1 MTRPKGSIWPAT
13 VNAPGNLTEL
23 LPDPAQVIAE
33 PVRPLLAVRRSL
45 EFAGRSCRSELIA
58 YLFASLLV
66 SVPVSFVTGLAL
78 AHDQH
83 WLIMNALTVL
93 LALPVPALL
102 VRRLH
107 DSGRSGAW
115 VWLAVLVFAVW
126 LTRTIISFQLG
137 LDARRS
143 FDSWAWLIDWL
154 VIVANLATVL
164 LALLPGTKGLNR
176 FGPDPRQPDT
186 D

>member
-1 MTRPKGSIWPAT
+1 MTEPRPDWVQA
-13 VNAPGNLTEL
+13 
-23 LPDPAQVIAE
+23 DPAQAATAE
-33 PVRPLLAVRRSL
+33 PVRSLLAVRRSL
-45 EFAGRSCRSELIA
+45 DFAGRSSRSELIA

-66 SVPVSFVTGLAL
+66 SVPVSFVTGLVL
-78 AHDQH
+78 LHDPH
-83 WLIMNALTVL
+83 WLTMNALTVL

-126 LTRTIISFQLG
+126 LTRTIISLRLG

-143 FDSWAWLIDWL
+143 FDSWTWLIDWL

-176 FGPDPRQPDT
+176 YGADPRQPIT

>member
-1 MTRPKGSIWPAT
+1 MRPKDSIWPAT
-13 VNAPGNLTEL
+13 ANAPGNLTER
-23 LPDPAQVIAE
+23 LPDPAQPTAE
-33 PVRPLLAVRRSL
+33 PMRPLLAVRRSF
-45 EFAGRSCRSELIA
+45 EFAGRSSRSELIA

-66 SVPVSFVTGLAL
+66 SVPVSFVTGLVL
-78 AHDQH
+78 LHNPH
-83 WLIMNALTVL
+83 WMTMNALTVL

-126 LTRTIISFQLG
+126 LTRTVISFRLG

-143 FDSWAWLIDWL
+143 FDSWTWLVDWL

-176 FGPDPRQPDT
+176 FGADPRQASEG
-186 D
+186 